1 MTDVLDDSS
10 MSDAGPAAGDP
21 LVDNSD
27 TAASVAKTGP
37 IPSMDDLAKSDAG
50 PAARDSLVDNSDTT
64 ASDAKTYP
72 IPSMDLPVEPL
83 TKVDKKVLFSTIP
96 KLTKTNFDHVE
107 ITNFLRKLYGVAYLE
122 FYDRYFKEEKK
133 NATEQKKIRI
143 QQEEIKAKLD
153 GAKRFL
159 KTVNSALLS
168 RIGTKESN
176 DFLTQIIDDT
186 EGMQNMKFF
195 CIICKQNNVK
205 KCFEK
210 ELSEYQENL
219 QVNKSPEYDTH
230 KVDILSMNTDTEALS
245 SYQLGKM
252 IELKIMILLKRKV
265 TQTAQDILKEAPK
278 LRNVS
283 ENAVNRVKKNNLR
296 KILYADK
303 VKQAQNVGSVLH
315 ANEIGSV
322 WFEHWVLDDEE
333 TQMTDAFDLITENE
347 RVFQP
352 DENNLQIQISIE
364 HVEWKLITFTQQ
376 NVEVQYL
383 KIACEDNSMLHKQYW
398 SYEELQSFLALKTV
412 EGDGIMARLS
422 STYADSSLHILY
434 NHEKRQQVRE
444 PVKPKHRGLGG
455 KRLIY
460 NEKRYKMPTATLCAV
475 SGEELRGENTVK
487 CHFCHISFSTKI
499 QSILSG
505 MHETATQ
512 KSFCIFDKETVTKDD
527 VDLPQS
533 IQSFLE
539 LENIYQSMTK
549 QETTKRLAV
558 DVGDEIEVS
567 ELTRFWAVNFDRK
580 KTFAGCKWDNYY
592 VCKVYLEE
600 QNSNLGAEHYIQD
613 KKYDIN
619 EEDVNQALKP
629 GNTFVVV
636 PISKERRHLPKID
649 EEKNLN
655 FTTLAGTTKSI
666 LSSDL
671 QVTRDRNDM
680 FVDGKPVY
688 WDEWCKDFSTNGEF
702 VYKEPPNVMKSTLK
716 RCDDAFKLLFEP
728 STPNAGTRFAFSI
741 KKTEQGLGIKT
752 ITNSNDAAAPS
763 GVFDEAGRNVAYP
776 VTGYP
781 VLSLQLGEQ
790 TPQDDEEDG
799 GQYAKAGFTW
809 MVPPMHV
816 FDGGSDSNVW
826 TPIQAPVD
834 NTYKYHD
841 STNQFC
847 VEFDANG
854 MSANLKANWKRWPG
868 MFDYFCL
875 NNTRYI
881 PVSQMQRCSVV
892 SVQEDTFYYDRR
904 EGDLFRLKAEGLK
917 RDLTATESASAWTLH
932 NDSMKTKVDEATE
945 TIKEAIAEM
954 ELEEPQQDALVDEIL
969 GCYLEDLD
977 DVFEGQSSISQR
989 AIAIIRKH
997 KKIIA
1002 ENQEYEFVAK
1012 ITKVHDDDSSF
1023 DIIYMQDSKEKA
1035 LSIRDFLQ
1043 RRDTAHSNEVIIKK
1057 KDRPQRSS
1065 SRKASQISK
1074 YFEPDNQ
1081 QDLLKQIKD
1090 DDNQGAEVTFVYGN
1104 IHIKGLSDDF
1114 LERHKEDHDLLK
1126 FLFGKQVSL
1135 SSLEVIKSQ
1144 PETLF
1149 DEKNIQQ
1156 FCKDCKKW
1164 YVYEIDDGDIVPP
1177 YMKLNQAQEKAMEDL
1192 KSKAVEIN
1200 RAGVAM
1206 KRWKMGDVDQ
1216 LLIQDFSGV
1225 ELPSVGV
1232 NSPMWLFAE
1241 GVVKWDDCHSR
1252 IPDSS
1257 VLGFVVENSEEM
1269 ETLKKFKHCTVYE
1282 FLCPQ
1287 CQDIMIDRRY
1297 SQHPALHPRT
1307 HFEFMKSLHYTYEK
1321 ESERFDNH
1329 EYLTN
1334 SERMSTT
1341 QTSSAQKNI
1350 KKMKQKEGIF
1360 SAKNLITRLRSL
1372 YFRFYA
1378 PEKQWRYV
1386 ESSTSTDSPA
1396 LYCQHCFRQGWIL
1409 FHGTE
1414 HCPYAHNNEPILD
1427 EDDAFEDFMGNVGWR
1442 DFNRL
1447 SRLMNFYPGTMSS
1460 NSEMRKTIY
1469 NWENFENNRRKYLE
1483 CEHISKVAGV
1493 ENFNE
1498 REKNEALFN
1507 MAFYC
1512 SETCPSNLESVLQ
1525 SFQNLKRHGLA
1536 SVTELFDAAT
1546 LMTPELLEKAHEN
1559 GATMSGMHP
1568 ALSAIV
1574 SQSENIWPVWKSIKI
1589 KRDKENQHSRMYSQ
1603 DDVIDMIR
1611 GVLGIFRADDDDGDD
1626 FKTDDADARIYAGVA
1641 DYDEDLE
1648 PEMAIQPP
1656 TVSYEDMQL
1665 VTNFAVKLGKVAV
1678 DYNTWKRVPVNRIYG
1693 YHKIEVTNAVRLL
1706 VEDLDTQ
1713 ENQYLTL
1720 PPQKAAKLPV
1730 TSFRNYFKIDK
1741 DNTYWVPV
1749 KNGSSHFRDLEQV
1762 IQNSTSDLLAPGC
1775 KLTTS
1780 ELCLNP
1786 PDTILSRLEE
1796 LLTRAVGTG
1805 KNMHENILHVDMP
1818 GLLRCFYTEEEM
1830 IHLNEIIDA
1839 DRVDEHQKHFLTY
1852 YLYLAAC
1859 ILHGKKIPIKGK
1871 QYFFL
1876 ERSDYVAPSQD
1887 DIDIDETPP
1896 KPRKYQYSWRE
1907 SDIVA
1912 PPQGFINISEVSFTP
1927 QKDDDPHLW
1936 DVLHDHTMSNRLRQ
1950 FRVSDDEPVAE
1961 STPVSFTTLLPAMFP
1976 LKRQDTEFVSAQ
1988 TVYQRNDDF
1997 RPFTPTGSSFT
2008 MCPSEASECWQP
2020 FQARGVSSDM
2030 TDSFK
2035 NAILAWDG
2043 FKGIQTIDSKQDAEI
2058 GSLLKI
2064 EKDLAQRIVAEN
2076 FLNVACTV
2084 KIGDKI
2090 QNKLTTEKNWLSKLF
2105 KQVFRMWVSLP
2116 QNRNVL
2122 LVSAKAEEDAN
2133 DTFIVEIQS
2142 AIKKRGGICL
2152 CSLEQKHGIAA
2163 KLPEIQK
2170 RVDQCSFRD
2179 LFGRKRNRG
2188 ESTLEA
2194 ESSDDEEDSG
2204 DENEP
2209 DLHEIEDALTQ
2220 ANARIE
2226 VEFFDLLPV
2235 QINQIESQVGP
2246 FLGKVCAIDTM
2257 KKKSGILV
2265 EIQDLQELGPVLIS
2279 NEYLLDVNHSI
2290 KIKEFVRFQYFL
2302 NQPVEA
2308 RVEHQRDTRII
2319 QQGARGMVY
2328 KIESGQVV
2336 IEWEVEDETDAICY
2350 YSEEFAEHA
2359 LLVDFSPMT
2368 ENLFAGDYLSQHRND
2383 KAILPGM
2390 MPDFS
2395 TAIHSFVDGVNPFFY
2410 GTIETDMTV
2419 SCDYATTLSESSIIP
2434 ADILYFVKNCIIS
2447 FDTMKVAQLKTSMM
2461 NVSRTSRNSQTD
2473 DIESERSVG
2482 EFMAFVEEKLGK
2494 NSKDDLIE
2502 QFETLM
2508 QKYSSSVPPNKTLQT
2523 LLTKE
2528 AIENIW
2534 EHESIPISTN
2544 PDAIIEYLG
2553 DLTSFSNSEKY
2564 GCALINIST
2573 EGDRMCARVI
2583 RDLIGKKF
2591 LAEEDYDMD
2600 KNEDLLRQNQKW
2612 KAFDPDYQYKYTL
2625 FITGPLWEIEKSMMD
2640 NVLSGYSNESESVWS
2655 AVINPEN
2662 LQKNFLTGNSSFEIN
2677 EFFCFVIIKIYRLLL
2692 SCDDVSTSEI
2702 EHLQLKDAEQAKKKT
2717 QTASAAEDL
2726 DDGEDG
2732 DEDEDSDDDDNASST
2747 DESEEEGEN
2756 VEGLD
2761 KGDDEDPVD
2770 NPLSSD
2776 ESEEGGENVEG
2787 LDKGRVDNPLSSDE
2801 SEEGGENVEGL
2812 DRGAADDV
2820 ETSSSDGEEEG
2831 GDDMLNEDE
2840 SKKEDAAV
2848 LKEHG
2853 GEEKVKKSTVA
2864 AVKSRLQQFYTNRSR
2879 YLENVYGA
2887 STKDSV
2893 TFFNKK
2899 NETVSELKDRIRK
2912 AFQDS
2917 IGNRTQPKKKN
2928 EGLNSVEWDR
2938 DTTECVH
2945 YLNKLQES
2953 TSKDSGFEFLML
2965 DETTYLDTEFSMFRG
2980 DCMDALIHMLMHNEE
2995 QLIQVDK
3002 CGLILSIFNTM
3013 SEPITTF
3020 TAKNNINQ
3028 FGVLKKLKDYDEN
3041 DNINKTMLVLKL
3053 CLEFM
3058 VRMTCHLEVI
3068 EDKDR
3073 LKMLNFLNDVD
3084 DDLDLLS
3091 IHSGSDFSVKFE
3103 EYDEGSNDA
3112 IDIGAES
3119 SQDSDY
3125 HPEEH
3130 AFPYAKFHFDLE
3142 GAADIVRCDGAEI
3155 PTRSSKKI
3163 INGIKSK
3170 APWFDEQLFASLFLQ
3185 ELTEEYKVSDTFA
3198 NSMLENFKTQFHA
3211 DVERNDPQTDDQKQQ
3226 ILQTRLDAVFCL
3238 LWRDFNV
3245 DRLLNNI
3252 VDDRKAE
3259 LRKSLDAHLD
3269 KYKTGTQIVSY
3280 SADSDNIWC
3289 EFGQGDNLVKTIP
3302 QKGSDIRLMTKLE
3315 TDEWSHGHTGRV
3327 LNVTKTPGGA
3337 IELEMEIFTEDRA
3350 YEVDLS
3356 DCRKL
3361 MKMKLLQTV
3370 ALNNYA
3376 HPIFGALN
3384 AIGKIMLGSDHS
3396 IFAKIVLLCFCRLF
3410 NDSRI
3415 DDELKRVCEWS
3426 TLTKT
3431 DAESQL
3437 CNGVVQTIQEW
3448 LEHNVKSEHTYK
3460 EYILDQ
3466 SRDGSV
3472 ESEALKHIQQVLHK
3486 PLVEQKN
3493 PLLNWFFV
3501 HLHSSEPDFFQD
3513 TDSSSSISPNM
3524 LDFLYQSRSSVNGGD
3539 RFKNDRLIYHSIKIA
3554 EKIFCGSLSPNT
3566 SDEVSDLR
3574 IFKPILPEPDPLL
3587 LLFAMFLDFKQACC
3601 GLQRKGTN
3609 AVFEGDSLEVTEY
3622 AENNLGGL
3630 CVHGQTDMMKRALST
3645 IDEFKDGDV
3654 TVEKVTQTRE
3664 SCLKSK
3670 QKWGWVQILCKA
3682 LHSAVLGK
3690 SASEVMQTL
3699 HDMTGYDLIHVKTQY
3714 NQSNAVTF
3722 EHKKFLKHQSV
3733 VERDHLF
3740 CVVEYGK
3747 NMFSMLS
3754 SEDLENFEEEEEE

>member
-72 IPSMDLPVEPL
+72 IPSMDLLVEPL

-122 FYDRYFKEEKK
+122 FYYRYFKEEKK
-133 NATEQKKIRI
+133 NATAQKKIRI

-168 RIGTKESN
+168 LIGTKESN
-176 DFLTQIIDDT
+176 DFLTQIIGYK
-186 EGMQNMKFF
+186 EGIQNMKFF

-210 ELSEYQENL
+210 ELSEYEQNL

-245 SYQLGKM
+245 SYQMEKM
-252 IELKIMILLKRKV
+252 IELKIMILLNRKV
-265 TQTAQDILKEAPK
+265 TQTVQDIFKEAPK
-278 LRNVS
+278 LRNIS

-296 KILYADK
+296 KILYPDK
-303 VKQAQNVGSVLH
+303 VKQTQNDGSVLH

-333 TQMTDAFDLITENE
+333 TDMTDAFDLNAESE

-352 DENNLQIQISIE
+352 DQDNLQIQISIE

-383 KIACEDNSMLHKQYW
+383 KIACEDNSMLHKLYW
-398 SYEELQSFLALKTV
+398 SYEELQSFLALGTV

-455 KRLIY
+455 KRLIH
-460 NEKRYKMPTATLCAV
+460 NGKLYKMPTATLCAV

-539 LENIYQSMTK
+539 LEDIYQSMTK

-567 ELTRFWAVNFDRK
+567 ELTRFWTVTFDRK
-580 KTFAGCKWDNYY
+580 KEFAGCNWDNYY

-600 QNSNLGAEHYIQD
+600 QNSNLGPEHYIQD
-613 KKYDIN
+613 NTYDIN
-619 EEDVNQALKP
+619 QEDVNQALKP

-636 PISKERRHLPKID
+636 PISKERCHLPKID
-649 EEKNLN
+649 EKKNLN
-655 FTTLAGTTKSI
+655 FMTPAGIIKSI

-671 QVTRDRNDM
+671 QLTRDRNDM
-680 FVDGKPVY
+680 FVDGKSVY
-688 WDEWCKDFSTNGEF
+688 WDEWCKDFSTKGEF
-702 VYKEPPNVMKSTLK
+702 VYKEPPNVMISTLT
-716 RCDDAFKLLFEP
+716 RCDDDAFKLSFEP
-728 STPNAGTRFAFSI
+728 STPNEGTRFAFSI
-741 KKTEQGLGIKT
+741 KKKKEGLDIKT
-752 ITNSNDAAAPS
+752 ITHNNN
-763 GVFDEAGRNVAYP
+763 GVFDHAGRNVAYP

-781 VLSLQLGEQ
+781 VLSFELGEQ

-809 MVPPMHV
+809 MVPPEHV
-816 FDGGSDSNVW
+816 FYGGSDSNQW

-834 NTYKYHD
+834 NTYKYQD
-841 STNQFC
+841 STSQFC

-875 NNTRYI
+875 NNTMYI
-881 PVSQMQRCSVV
+881 PVSQMHRCSVV

-917 RDLTATESASAWTLH
+917 RDLTATGSASAWTLH

-945 TIKEAIAEM
+945 SIKEEIAGM
-954 ELEEPQQDALVDEIL
+954 DLEEPQQDSLVDEIL

-977 DVFEGQSSISQR
+977 DFFEEQSSFSQGAR
-989 AIAIIRKH
+989 GAIRKH
-997 KKIIA
+997 KKTIA

-1012 ITKVHDDDSSF
+1012 ITKVNDNDLSF
-1023 DIIYMQDSKEKA
+1023 DIIYMQDSKERA

-1057 KDRPQRSS
+1057 TDRPQRSL
-1065 SRKASQISK
+1065 SRNASQISK
-1074 YFEPDNQ
+1074 YFETGHQ
-1081 QDLLKQIKD
+1081 QDLLKPVQD
-1090 DDNQGAEVTFVYGN
+1090 DDKQGAEVTLMNGN

-1114 LERHKEDHDLLK
+1114 LERNKDHDLLK
-1126 FLFGKQVSL
+1126 ILFGNQVSR
-1135 SSLEVIKSQ
+1135 SSLEIIRSQ
-1144 PETLF
+1144 PKTLF

-1156 FCKDCKKW
+1156 FCKDCQKW
-1164 YVYEIDDGDIVPP
+1164 YVYEVDDDDIVLPC
-1177 YMKLNQAQEKAMEDL
+1177 MTLNEAQQKAMDDL

-1200 RAGVAM
+1200 KAGFAM

-1257 VLGFVVENSEEM
+1257 VLGFVVENPEEM
-1269 ETLKKFKHCTVYE
+1269 ETLKNFKHCTVYD

-1287 CQDIMIDRRY
+1287 CRDIMIDRRY

-1329 EYLTN
+1329 EYLTS

-1341 QTSSAQKNI
+1341 QTSSAQRNI

-1483 CEHISKVAGV
+1483 CEHISKVVSV

-1512 SETCPSNLESVLQ
+1512 SETCPKDLESVLR

-1536 SVTELFDAAT
+1536 SVTELFDAAALVTPT
-1546 LMTPELLEKAHEN
+1546 LLQKARENKAAMSEL
-1559 GATMSGMHP
+1559 HP
-1568 ALSAIV
+1568 ALNAIV
-1574 SQSENIWPVWKSIKI
+1574 SQSENIWPVWKIIKI

-1626 FKTDDADARIYAGVA
+1626 SKTDDADARIYAGVA
-1641 DYDEDLE
+1641 DYDEDSE
-1648 PEMAIQPP
+1648 SEMAIQPP
-1656 TVSYEDMQL
+1656 TASYEDMQL

-1693 YHKIEVTNAVRLL
+1693 YHKITVTEAVKTF

-1730 TSFRNYFKIDK
+1730 TSLRNYFKIDS

-1805 KNMHENILHVDMP
+1805 KNMYENILHVDML
-1818 GLLRCFYTEEEM
+1818 GLLRCFYTDEEM
-1830 IHLNEIIDA
+1830 IHLKEIINEDK
-1839 DRVDEHQKHFLTY
+1839 VDEHQKHFLTY
-1852 YLYLAAC
+1852 NLYLAAC

-1871 QYFFL
+1871 RYFFL
-1876 ERSDYVAPSQD
+1876 ERSDYVASPRD
-1887 DIDIDETPP
+1887 HIDVDETLP
-1896 KPRKYQYSWRE
+1896 KPPKYQYSWRA

-1912 PPQGFINISEVSFTP
+1912 PPQGFINISEVSLTS
-1927 QKDDDPHLW
+1927 QEVDDPHLW
-1936 DVLHDHTMSNRLRQ
+1936 DFLQDYTMSDGLRQ
-1950 FRVSDDEPVAE
+1950 FHVSDDEPVAE
-1961 STPVSFTTLLPAMFP
+1961 STPVSFTKLLPAMFP
-1976 LKRQDTEFVSAQ
+1976 LKRQDTGSVRAQ
-1988 TVYQRNDDF
+1988 TVYQRSDDF
-1997 RPFTPTGSSFT
+1997 RPFTSTDSSFT
-2008 MCPSEASECWQP
+2008 MFPSEASECWQP

-2030 TDSFK
+2030 TDSVK

-2043 FKGIQTIDSKQDAEI
+2043 LTGIQTSDSKQDAEI

-2064 EKDLAQRIVAEN
+2064 EKEFVQRIAAEN
-2076 FLNVACTV
+2076 FLNVTCTV
-2084 KIGDKI
+2084 KIGGTI
-2090 QNKLTTEKNWLSKLF
+2090 QNKLTTDKNWLSKLF

-2122 LVSAKAEEDAN
+2122 LVSAKAKAVEHAN

-2142 AIKKRGGICL
+2142 AIKKRGGICP
-2152 CSLEQKHGIAA
+2152 CSLEQKHDIAA

-2179 LFGRKRNRG
+2179 LLGRKRNRG

-2194 ESSDDEEDSG
+2194 ESSDDEEDSE

-2209 DLHEIEDALTQ
+2209 DLDEMKKDLTQ
-2220 ANARIE
+2220 AGARIE
-2226 VEFFDLLPV
+2226 VKKCDLLPIR
-2235 QINQIESQVGP
+2235 INQIESQGGP

-2279 NEYLLDVNHSI
+2279 NEYLLDANHPS
-2290 KIKEFVRFQYFL
+2290 KIKEFVPFQYFL

-2308 RVEHQRDTRII
+2308 RVKHQRDTWII

-2336 IEWEVEDETDAICY
+2336 IWWKVEDRTNAICY

-2359 LLVDFSPMT
+2359 LLIDFSPIT
-2368 ENLFAGDYLSQHRND
+2368 ENLFAGDYLLQRRGD
-2383 KAILPGM
+2383 TAILPGTT
-2390 MPDFS
+2390 PDFS

-2410 GTIETDMTV
+2410 RAIETDMTV
-2419 SCDYATTLSESSIIP
+2419 SCDTATKLSESSIIP

-2447 FDTMKVAQLKTSMM
+2447 FDTMKVAQLRTSMM

-2473 DIESERSVG
+2473 DIESKRSVG
-2482 EFMAFVEEKLGK
+2482 EFMAFVEAKLEDG
-2494 NSKDDLIE
+2494 KDDLID
-2502 QFETLM
+2502 QFKTLM
-2508 QKYSSSVPPNKTLQT
+2508 QKYSSMSPNKTLQS

-2564 GCALINIST
+2564 GCALLNIST

-2612 KAFDPDYQYKYTL
+2612 KAFDQDYLKKYSL
-2625 FITGPLWEIEKSMMD
+2625 FITGPLWEIEQSMMN
-2640 NVLSGYSNESESVWS
+2640 NVLSGHSNESEQSVWS

-2662 LQKNFLTGNSSFEIN
+2662 LQKNFLTGNSLFEIN

-2692 SCDDVSTSEI
+2692 SCDDVSRTEI

-2717 QTASAAEDL
+2717 RNASAAEDL
-2726 DDGEDG
+2726 DGGEEGDDE
-2732 DEDEDSDDDDNASST
+2732 DEDEDSDDD
-2747 DESEEEGEN
+2747 
-2756 VEGLD
+2756 
-2761 KGDDEDPVD
+2761 D

-2787 LDKGRVDNPLSSDE
+2787 LDKGGVDDEGLVDKPLSSDE
-2801 SEEGGENVEGL
+2801 SEDGVDDEEPVDKSLSSDESEDGGENVGGL
-2812 DRGAADDV
+2812 DKGGADDV

-2831 GDDMLNEDE
+2831 VDDTLN
-2840 SKKEDAAV
+2840 V

-2853 GEEKVKKSTVA
+2853 GEEKVRKSTVEN
-2864 AVKSRLQQFYTNRSR
+2864 VKSRLQRFYTNRSR

-2887 STKDSV
+2887 STKDNV

-2899 NETVSELKDRIRK
+2899 NETVTELKDRIRK
-2912 AFQDS
+2912 AFHDS
-2917 IGNRTQPKKKN
+2917 IGNRTQTRKRK
-2928 EGLNSVEWDR
+2928 EDLNAVEWDR
-2938 DTTECVH
+2938 DTAECVN
-2945 YLNKLQES
+2945 YLDKLQQS

-2965 DETTYLDTEFSMFRG
+2965 DETTYLDTEFSIFRG
-2980 DCMDALIHMLMHNEE
+2980 DCMDALIQMLMHNEE

-3058 VRMTCHLEVI
+3058 VKMTCHLEVI

-3084 DDLDLLS
+3084 DDFDLLS
-3091 IHSGSDFSVKFE
+3091 IDSGSDVPDQID
-3103 EYDEGSNDA
+3103 EYDDSDDA
-3112 IDIGAES
+3112 IDIGVES
-3119 SQDSDY
+3119 SQDSDH
-3125 HPEEH
+3125 HPEEHGVVSEH
-3130 AFPYAKFHFDLE
+3130 AFPYDKFDINLE
-3142 GAADIVRCDGAEI
+3142 KAAEIARCDVAEI
-3155 PTRSSKKI
+3155 PTQSRKKI
-3163 INGIKSK
+3163 INGIKSETS
-3170 APWFDEQLFASLFLQ
+3170 WFDKQLFANLFLK
-3185 ELTEEYKVSDTFA
+3185 ELNEEYKVSNTVA
-3198 NSMLENFKTQFHA
+3198 ISMLQNFKTQFDA
-3211 DVERNDPQTDDQKQQ
+3211 DVARHDDPQTDDQKQQ

-3252 VDDRKAE
+3252 VDGRKAE
-3259 LRKSLDAHLD
+3259 LRKSLDLHLL
-3269 KYKTGTQIVSY
+3269 KYKQGTQIVSY
-3280 SADSDNIWC
+3280 SANSNENDIWC

-3302 QKGSDIRLMTKLE
+3302 QKGSDIILMTKSD
-3315 TDEWSHGHTGRV
+3315 TGEWSHGHTGRV
-3327 LNVTKTPGGA
+3327 LNVTKAPDGA
-3337 IELEMEIFTEDRA
+3337 IKLKMEIFSEDRQ
-3350 YEVDLS
+3350 YDVDLT

-3361 MKMKLLQTV
+3361 MKMKLLKTV

-3396 IFAKIVLLCFCRLF
+3396 IFAKIVLLCFCRLVS
-3410 NDSRI
+3410 DSGI
-3415 DDELKRVCEWS
+3415 DDELKRVCGWS

-3486 PLVEQKN
+3486 PLVDQKN
-3493 PLLNWFFV
+3493 PFLNWFFV

-3513 TDSSSSISPNM
+3513 TDSSSGISPNM
-3524 LDFLYQSRSSVNGGD
+3524 LDFLYQSRSSVNGQD

-3574 IFKPILPEPDPLL
+3574 IFKPILPDSDPLL

-3609 AVFEGDSLEVTEY
+3609 AVFEGDSLEATEY
-3622 AENNLGGL
+3622 AVNDLGGL

-3654 TVEKVTQTRE
+3654 TVQKVTQTRE

-3670 QKWGWVQILCKA
+3670 QKWGWVQILYKA
-3682 LHSAVLGK
+3682 LHSAVLDK
-3690 SASEVMQTL
+3690 NASDVMQTL
-3699 HDMTGYDLIHVKTQY
+3699 HDMTGYGLIHVKTQY

-3722 EHKKFLKHQSV
+3722 EHEKFLKHQSV
-3733 VERDHLF
+3733 VQRDHLF

-3754 SEDLENFEEEEEE
+3754 SEDLEHFEEEEEE